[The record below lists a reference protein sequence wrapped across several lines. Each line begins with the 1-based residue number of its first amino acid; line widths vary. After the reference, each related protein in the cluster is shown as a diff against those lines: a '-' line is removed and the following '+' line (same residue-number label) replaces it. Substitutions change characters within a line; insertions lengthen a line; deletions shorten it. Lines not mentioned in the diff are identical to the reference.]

1 LHWWHVDSFS
11 FPCSVLTLR
20 FTSEFQELWESGL
33 DTQAIIMVIRGT
45 MGITHTVITGP
56 IHTERT
62 TMVDLLITGTTGT
75 VTIATIAII
84 IITATKLTY

>member
-1 LHWWHVDSFS
+1 VDSLS
-11 FPCSVLTLR
+11 FPCSILTLR

-33 DTQAIIMVIRGT
+33 DTQAAIITVIRGT

-75 VTIATIAII
+75 VTIATTAI
-84 IITATKLTY
+84 IITATIKLT

>member
-1 LHWWHVDSFS
+1 VHSLS

-33 DTQAIIMVIRGT
+33 DTQAAIITVIRGT

-62 TMVDLLITGTTGT
+62 IIVDLHITGITGTEF
-75 VTIATIAII
+75 TIATTAI
-84 IITATKLTY
+84 IITATIKLT